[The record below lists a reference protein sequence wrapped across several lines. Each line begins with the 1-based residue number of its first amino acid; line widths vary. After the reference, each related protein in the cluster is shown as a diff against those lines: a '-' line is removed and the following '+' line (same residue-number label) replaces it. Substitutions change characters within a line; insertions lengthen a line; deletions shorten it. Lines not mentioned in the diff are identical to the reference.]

1 MMDPIAAHQMEQMK
15 LTLDESMMQLNA
27 AVQQNAELQKQL
39 DAANLSLMENR
50 EQRILDWEKFKVQ
63 EQDKMSLEL
72 AKLQQSGEVDDAK
85 LQLESAKLIQQG
97 ELEQVKQMGENDN
110 ALFDMGQ
117 QLGNARREG
126 QQEGYEQGVN
136 DGVDASFGG

>member
-50 EQRILDWEKFKVQ
+50 EQRVLDWNKFVVQ
-63 EQDKMSLEL
+63 EQDKMALET

-85 LQLESAKLIQQG
+85 LQLESAKLIQQA
-97 ELEQVKQMGENDN
+97 ETDQLKEMRENDK
-110 ALFDMGQ
+110 ALFEMQNKLEGARQ
-117 QLGNARREG
+117 QGER
-126 QQEGYEQGVN
+126 EGYEKGVN
-136 DGVDASFGG
+136 DGVDAAFGG